1 MYTCSLFTI
10 SIKKEEAGGMAVG
23 VVEVVEGFLFK
34 KGENKINGTIRK
46 KEIYSYSF

>member
-1 MYTCSLFTI
+1 MLTI
-10 SIKKEEAGGMAVG
+10 HHLHKKEEAGGMAVG